1 MIIAQQVEDSMDQEA
16 PEFLAKPV
24 PEFNRLTPSRRRRNH
39 DIAQQHG
46 WFLRL
51 REQQRGQIY
60 FSRRKINLS
69 PFHFIHRK
77 RQHISRPVFV
87 PVPAIEGAHAP
98 TGDQLQAELR
108 LVSARGRQDSLGC
121 PAQPRP
127 IDRHHALTILQDDG
141 HGDQ

>member
-1 MIIAQQVEDSMDQEA
+1 MDQEA

-24 PEFNRLTPSRRRRNH
+24 PEFSRLTPGRRRRDDH
-39 DIAQQHG
+39 IA
-46 WFLRL
+46 
-51 REQQRGQIY
+51 EQKRGQIY

-69 PFHFIHRK
+69 PFHHRK
-77 RQHISRPVFV
+77 REHVGRSVFV

-98 TGDQLQAELR
+98 IGDQDQDELCA
-108 LVSARGRQDSLGC
+108 VSARGRQDGLGC